1 MKNPFPHFIATV
13 SILIFLSLTTQLFSQ
28 GPPAPPSNGHAQTT
42 NQQPG
47 NTGGSAP
54 IGSGL
59 GILIAMGVVWAG
71 YKIRKNKV

>member
-1 MKNPFPHFIATV
+1 MKKPAPLLVTAATV
-13 SILIFLSLTTQLFSQ
+13 ITIMFFVNKATAQ
-28 GPPAPPSNGHAQTT
+28 GPPRPPAGGHGQSA

-59 GILIAMGVVWAG
+59 GIMLLMGAVWAG
-71 YKIRKNKV
+71 YKVRKNKG